1 MVNER
6 IKSLRSLMD
15 EQNIDIYIIP
25 SEDYHQSEYVG
36 DYFKA
41 RAFISG
47 FTGSAGLV
55 VVTKDSSY
63 LWTDGRYF
71 TQAAIE
77 LEGSEVLLQKMGEPD
92 VPTVPEF
99 ITDNLEEG
107 GVLAFDGRCVSVSS
121 GQAYEDIVKDKGGKL
136 IYDVDLVAKIWTDRP
151 SLPKKPAFFLE
162 EKYTGESSVSKLA
175 KIRQEMKSIGA
186 DIHIIASLD
195 DVCWIINTRG
205 QDVMYSPLLLSY
217 LVITEKEVFLFVD
230 ESKLNDEILENLKSI
245 NANVLP
251 YDDIY
256 EFLKDTPEDKVALID
271 TNRLNYAMYKNIP
284 CSIRKIEKLNPSQ
297 LLKAMKNE
305 VEVENIKK
313 AHVNDG
319 IAWVKFMRWLKA
331 NVGKMEISEID
342 ASDKLAAYRA
352 EQEGYLWPSFAP
364 ISGYRSN
371 GAIVH
376 YSANPETQSML
387 EAKSLYLSD
396 TGGNYYTG
404 TTDIT
409 RTLALG
415 ELTEEEKRHFTYVL
429 KAHSNLAMAKFL
441 KGTSG
446 YALDI
451 LARKPLWDAGL
462 DFNHGTGHGVGYL
475 LNVHEGPQGIRY
487 KINPAKSETQAFEL
501 GMVVTNE
508 PGLYI
513 EGKHGIR
520 IENELLVV
528 EDETTDFGEFYK
540 FENVT
545 YVPIDLDAI
554 EITMLNE
561 EEKAYLNSYH
571 KLVYDIIAPHLNE
584 EEKAWL
590 KEYTRSI

>member
-15 EQNIDIYIIP
+15 EQNIDMYVVP

-36 DYFKA
+36 DYFKS

-55 VVTKDSSY
+55 IVTKDSSY

-77 LEGSEVLLQKMGEPD
+77 LEGSEVLLQKMGEPN

-99 ITDNLEEG
+99 ITDNLGEG
-107 GVLAFDGRCVSVSS
+107 GVLAFDGRCVSVAFGEQLESIVSS
-121 GQAYEDIVKDKGGKL
+121 KGGKL
-136 IYDVDLVAKIWTDRP
+136 IYDVDLVDKVWQDRP
-151 SLPKKPAFFLE
+151 SLPEKPAFFLE

-175 KIRQEMKSIGA
+175 KIRQEMKSVGA

-217 LVITEKEVFLFVD
+217 LIITENEVFLFVD
-230 ESKLNDEILENLKSI
+230 EKKLNDEILENLKSI
-245 NANVLP
+245 QANILP

-256 EFLKDTPEDKVALID
+256 EFLKDTPTDKVAFID

-284 CSIRKIEKLNPSQ
+284 DSIRKIVKLNPSQ
-297 LLKAMKNE
+297 LLKSQKNE

-342 ASDKLAAYRA
+342 ASDKLASYRA
-352 EQEGYLWPSFAP
+352 EQEGYLWPSFGP

-376 YSANPETQSML
+376 YSASPDSQSML

-415 ELTEEEKRHFTYVL
+415 ELTEEERRHFTYVL
-429 KAHSNLAMAKFL
+429 KAHANLAMAKFL

-451 LARKPLWDAGL
+451 LAKKPLWDAGL

-501 GMVVTNE
+501 GMIVTNE

-528 EDETTDFGEFYK
+528 YDSTTEFGDFYK

-545 YVPIDLDAI
+545 YVPIDLDAV
-554 EITMLNE
+554 EVSMLNE

-571 KLVYDIIAPHLNE
+571 KFVYETIAPHLND
-584 EEKAWL
+584 EEKEWL